1 MPGTGKMKHVS
12 LTLQVENDLKHQLS
26 IGALKP
32 GARLITKNLAEQLGM
47 SITPVRE
54 ALLRLVSV
62 NALSVT
68 PAQAFTVPEVGKR
81 QLDEINR
88 IRYEL
93 ELMAVTLAVENLT
106 PPDLAELQELLEK
119 LLQAQEKGDMEQIIN
134 ANRLFRLAIYH
145 RSNMPI
151 LCEMIEQLWVRMGP
165 GLHYL
170 YEVINP
176 AELRERIE
184 NYRLLLAALKAK
196 TKRDADIVLLK
207 LCNKILLFYTS
218 NTIVKVNARQIPGI
232 KVITQ
237 ISTQYSCRHHNFVR
251 AQVRNI
257 ARLTH

>member
-1 MPGTGKMKHVS
+1 
-12 LTLQVENDLKHQLS
+12 
-26 IGALKP
+26 
-32 GARLITKNLAEQLGM
+32 M

-62 NALSVT
+62 NALSVA

-93 ELMAVTLAVENLT
+93 ELMAVALAVENLT
-106 PPDLAELQELLEK
+106 PQDLAELQELLEK
-119 LLQAQEKGDMEQIIN
+119 LQQAQEKGDMEQIIN
-134 ANRLFRLAIYH
+134 VNRLFRLAIYH

-170 YEVINP
+170 YEAINP

-184 NYRLLLAALKAK
+184 NYRLLLAAIKAK
-196 TKRDADIVLLK
+196 DKEGCKHCLAEIM
-207 LCNKILLFYTS
+207 
-218 NTIVKVNARQIPGI
+218 Q
-232 KVITQ
+232 Q
-237 ISTQYSCRHHNFVR
+237 
-251 AQVRNI
+251 NI
-257 ARLTH
+257 AILYQQYNR

>member
-62 NALSVT
+62 NALSVA
-68 PAQAFTVPEVGKR
+68 PAQAFTVPEVR
-81 QLDEINR
+81 QSQLDEINR

-93 ELMAVTLAVENLT
+93 ELMAVALAVENLSSQ
-106 PPDLAELQELLEK
+106 DIAELQELLGK
-119 LLQAQEKGDMEQIIN
+119 LQQAQEKGDMEQIIN

-151 LCEMIEQLWVRMGP
+151 LCEMIEQLWIRMGP
-165 GLHYL
+165 ALHYL
-170 YEVINP
+170 YEAINP

-184 NYRLLLAALKAK
+184 NYHLLLAALKAK
-196 TKRDADIVLLK
+196 DKEGCKHCLAEIM
-207 LCNKILLFYTS
+207 
-218 NTIVKVNARQIPGI
+218 Q
-232 KVITQ
+232 Q
-237 ISTQYSCRHHNFVR
+237 
-251 AQVRNI
+251 NI
-257 ARLTH
+257 AILYQQYN

>member
-12 LTLQVENDLKHQLS
+12 LTLQAENDLKHQLS

-106 PPDLAELQELLEK
+106 PPDLAELEELLEK
-119 LLQAQEKGDMEQIIN
+119 LQQAQEKGD
-134 ANRLFRLAIYH
+134 RLAIYH

-170 YEVINP
+170 YEAINP

-196 TKRDADIVLLK
+196 DKEGCKHCLAEIM
-207 LCNKILLFYTS
+207 
-218 NTIVKVNARQIPGI
+218 Q
-232 KVITQ
+232 Q
-237 ISTQYSCRHHNFVR
+237 
-251 AQVRNI
+251 NI
-257 ARLTH
+257 AILYQQYNR

>member
-1 MPGTGKMKHVS
+1 MPGTEKMKHVS

-62 NALSVT
+62 NALSVA

-106 PPDLAELQELLEK
+106 PQDLAELEELLEK
-119 LLQAQEKGDMEQIIN
+119 LQQAQEKGDMEQIIN

-165 GLHYL
+165 GLH
-170 YEVINP
+170 P

-196 TKRDADIVLLK
+196 DKE
-207 LCNKILLFYTS
+207 
-218 NTIVKVNARQIPGI
+218 G
-232 KVITQ
+232 
-237 ISTQYSCRHHNFVR
+237 CRHCL
-251 AQVRNI
+251 AEIMQQNI
-257 ARLTH
+257 AILYQQYNR

>member
-1 MPGTGKMKHVS
+1 MPGTEKMKHVS

-62 NALSVT
+62 NALSVA

-106 PPDLAELQELLEK
+106 SQDLAELEK
-119 LLQAQEKGDMEQIIN
+119 LQQAQEKGDMEQIIN

-170 YEVINP
+170 YEAINP

-196 TKRDADIVLLK
+196 DKE
-207 LCNKILLFYTS
+207 
-218 NTIVKVNARQIPGI
+218 G
-232 KVITQ
+232 
-237 ISTQYSCRHHNFVR
+237 CRHCL
-251 AQVRNI
+251 AEIMQQNI
-257 ARLTH
+257 AILYQQYNR